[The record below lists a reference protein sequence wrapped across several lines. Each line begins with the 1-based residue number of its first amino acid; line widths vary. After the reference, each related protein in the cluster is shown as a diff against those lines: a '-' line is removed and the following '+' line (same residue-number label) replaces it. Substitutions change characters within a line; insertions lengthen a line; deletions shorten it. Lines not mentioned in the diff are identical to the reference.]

1 MMMAKYNNFP
11 FFIYII
17 KNDRYII
24 KLSFVRDHVSYH
36 ALICKDFQRQDLT
49 IEKSLEMLEK
59 YLRTLQYMLNQIT
72 MNNIDEEYFP
82 KLMEAI
88 QKRTKTKTLDDE
100 YVKEFSMVLNN
111 TIQKALVQ
119 FADQFVIKTISVIL

>member
-1 MMMAKYNNFP
+1 
-11 FFIYII
+11 
-17 KNDRYII
+17 
-24 KLSFVRDHVSYH
+24 
-36 ALICKDFQRQDLT
+36 
-49 IEKSLEMLEK
+49 MLEK

-119 FADQFVIKTISVIL
+119 FADHFLLKQ